1 MKITYRHFQ
10 NEGIV
15 ALDTQMM
22 RPLMVS
28 SHLILQNG
36 KAAFVDVG
44 ASPLIPNLLKGLSE
58 HSLSKEDVEY
68 VIVTHVHLDHAGGV
82 GVFMNQLPNAKLV
95 VHPRGSRHMIDPSKL
110 IAGATAVYGP
120 EEMSKTYGEI
130 LPVSKDRVIV
140 AEDGFQLDFDGR
152 ILEFWDTPGHARHHF
167 CIIDHLTRSIFTGDS
182 FGLSYREFDHN
193 DQVFILPTT
202 SPVQFDPDEMKAT
215 IRRIAN
221 FQPEAVYLTHFSR
234 LDYRESLAEDL
245 LSMVDAHVEIGQRA
259 AKLEK
264 TVQLEQI
271 KRDLWEL
278 IWKEAQKRSCPLD
291 EHQAHQLLA
300 LDWELNAQGLVSW
313 LERTA

>member
-1 MKITYRHFQ
+1 MKITFQHFQ
-10 NEGIV
+10 NEGII

-44 ASPLIPNLLKGLSE
+44 ASPSIPNLLKGLSE
-58 HSLSKEDVEY
+58 HSLSKADVEY
-68 VIVTHVHLDHAGGV
+68 VIVTHIHLDHAGGV
-82 GVFMNQLPNAKLV
+82 GVLMNQLPKAKLV

-130 LPVSKDRVIV
+130 LPVLEDRVIV

-152 ILEFWDTPGHARHHF
+152 ILEFWDTPGHARHHL
-167 CIIDHLTRSIFTGDS
+167 CIIDHLTSSIFTGDS
-182 FGLSYREFDHN
+182 FGLSYREFDYN

-215 IRRIAN
+215 IWRIAK
-221 FQPEAVYLTHFSR
+221 FQPEAVYLTHFGR

-245 LSMVDAHVEIGQRA
+245 LRMVDAHVEIGQRA

-264 TVQLEQI
+264 TVKLEQI
-271 KRDLWEL
+271 KRDLWEML
-278 IWKEAQKRSCPLD
+278 WKEAQKHSCPLD

-300 LDWELNAQGLVSW
+300 LDWELNAKGLVSW